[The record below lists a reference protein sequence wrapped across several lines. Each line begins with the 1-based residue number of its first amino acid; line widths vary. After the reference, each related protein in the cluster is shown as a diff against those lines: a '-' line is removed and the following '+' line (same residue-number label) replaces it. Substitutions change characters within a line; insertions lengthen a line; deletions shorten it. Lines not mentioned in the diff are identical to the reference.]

1 MRVAFLSTEFILALS
16 IGAGVLISV
25 MVGTRTSREAAF
37 GCFLAAGG
45 LTLLAARA
53 LSGARAA
60 AESDA
65 GGVVGALEFI
75 GVLISVVGVA
85 ILIRVAVRER
95 RSMLLQSTLAGATA
109 ELQATRGL
117 LNSVLRSAPGATLV
131 LREVVSN
138 DGQRRLEI
146 RIVNGEVEQL
156 FGVSKQR
163 LYGKTLE
170 QVAPMHLREWLST
183 AASDVKRS
191 GLPYRAERSCR
202 TTARTEWFELA
213 VVPHGDGVT
222 MTVADV
228 TNQKRIEDALRRA
241 AYTDP
246 LTGLANR
253 AMLKKVLADTVHR
266 ARRNEDYGFSLMFL
280 DFDRFKQIND
290 SLGHEVGDELL
301 KSIAERLNAEVR
313 RLEPAAAGCPEH
325 LSCRLGGDEFVL
337 LLSGLFDREEAALFA
352 ASLVDSFKEAHE
364 LSGNSV
370 VSTASVGVVVCEGQY
385 VAASDALR
393 DADCAMYEAK
403 SGGKARYVVFSES
416 MRAKEA
422 DTAQFESDL
431 RGAVERQILRAAF
444 QPVVNLWDGQ
454 IEGFEALARWDHPSR
469 GSIGPETFIK
479 MAEKLGVIR
488 QLGELMLYRA
498 CEAVKLLNE
507 VSISRPVN
515 VHVNHSKLELLDT
528 SFVSVVRRVLDQTG
542 ADPQRLTIEITE
554 SVCVAHQ
561 EQIVPVLRSLREL
574 GVRVVIDDFGTG
586 DSSFIALDRFPIDA
600 LKIDRRFLQ
609 SEREA
614 RSRAAILRAMVEMTH
629 HLHIPVVVEG
639 IETIDDLILLQSLE
653 CDHGQGWLLGD
664 AMPLDEA
671 ERAVAMGFTRWVQ
684 DGALAE
690 KLRVD
695 RRVADHFSRP
705 LGSSRAA

>member
-1 MRVAFLSTEFILALS
+1 MPVLSAEFLVALS

-25 MVGTRTSREAAF
+25 FVGARASREAAV

-45 LTLLAARA
+45 LTLLAARVLA
-53 LSGARAA
+53 SPQP
-60 AESDA
+60 EPDA
-65 GGVVGALEFI
+65 GLTVPHGMEAVEFV
-75 GVLISVVGVA
+75 GVLIAVAGVA
-85 ILIRVAVRER
+85 ILTRVAIRER
-95 RSMLLQSTLAGATA
+95 RSVMLESTLAGATA

-117 LNSVLRSAPGATLV
+117 LDSVLRSAPGATLV
-131 LREVVSN
+131 LREVAGQSS
-138 DGQRRLEI
+138 QRRLEI

-163 LYGKTLE
+163 MYGKTLE
-170 QVAPMHLREWLST
+170 QVAPKHLREWLST

-191 GLPYRAERSCR
+191 GLPYRAERRCEAH
-202 TTARTEWFELA
+202 TRTEWFELA

-253 AMLKKVLADTVHR
+253 AMVKKALADAVHR
-266 ARRNEDYGFSLMFL
+266 ARRNQDYGFTLMFL

-301 KSIAERLNAEVR
+301 KSIAGRLNAELR
-313 RLEPAAAGCPEH
+313 RLEPPPAGYPEH

-337 LLSGLFDREEAALFA
+337 LLSGIFDENEAAGVA
-352 ASLVDSFKEAHE
+352 DSLVESFGDPHE

-370 VSTASVGVVVCEGQY
+370 VSTASVGVVVCDGQY
-385 VAASDALR
+385 MAASDALR

-403 SGGKARYVVFSES
+403 TGGKARYVMFTEA
-416 MRAKEA
+416 MRVLEA
-422 DTAQFESDL
+422 DTAQFEADL
-431 RGAVERQILRAAF
+431 RTAVERQNLRAAF
-444 QPVVNLWDGQ
+444 QPVVNLWTGQ

-469 GSIGPETFIK
+469 GAVEPETFIR
-479 MAEKLGVIR
+479 MAEKLGIIR
-488 QLGELMLYRA
+488 RLGELMLYRA
-498 CEAVKLLNE
+498 CEAIKALNE
-507 VSISRPVN
+507 VSIGRPVS
-515 VHVNHSKLELLDT
+515 VHVNHSKLELLDA
-528 SFVSVVRRVLDQTG
+528 SFVGLVQRVLDQTG
-542 ADPQRLTIEITE
+542 ADPQRLKIEITE

-561 EQIVPVLRSLREL
+561 EQIVPVLCRLREL
-574 GVRVVIDDFGTG
+574 GVRIAIDDFGTG
-586 DSSFIALDRFPIDA
+586 DSSFMALDQFPIDE

-609 SEREA
+609 SEREV
-614 RSRAAILRAMVEMTH
+614 RSRAAILRAMVDLAH
-629 HLHIPVVVEG
+629 HLDIPVVVEG
-639 IETIDDLILLQSLE
+639 IETVEDLILLQSLE

-664 AMPLDEA
+664 SMPLDEA
-671 ERAVAMGFTRWVQ
+671 ERAVAMGYAQWVQ
-684 DGALAE
+684 DGTLIE

-695 RRVADHFSRP
+695 RNVAEHFARAI
-705 LGSSRAA
+705 GARAA